1 MNTFKVGDVVR
12 HKATG
17 NFGPNM
23 SVTLI
28 KSTAIVCTYRH
39 IDEKVFKRAEFLPE
53 ELEGAIPN
61 NGI

>member
-1 MNTFKVGDVVR
+1 
-12 HKATG
+12 
-17 NFGPNM
+17 M